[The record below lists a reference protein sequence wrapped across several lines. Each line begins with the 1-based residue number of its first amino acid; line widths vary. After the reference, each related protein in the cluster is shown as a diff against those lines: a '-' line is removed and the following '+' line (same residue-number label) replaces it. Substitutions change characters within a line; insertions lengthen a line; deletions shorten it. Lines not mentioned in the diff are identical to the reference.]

1 MTGNAARAL
10 PLFDSQEG
18 IWLAQRVEGSRRL
31 YSVGQYVEIAG
42 PLDERTLERALRHVV
57 AETEILRV
65 GFAETNAPD
74 GTETGG
80 TGAAQIVAPEPPEGD
95 LLHVVDLD
103 AGADVRG
110 AAEAWMRTMSGQGT
124 SAYGLFRLAPD
135 RHVWLQSHDHLLM
148 DVFGCT
154 LVARRVAHVYTAMRR
169 GQEPEAPTHATLA
182 ALLEQEAA
190 YRASEHHEADRRHW
204 HDRFADRPELIGV
217 PGHASPSAERA
228 PEVLRESGHL
238 PPSAVAALRATA
250 TRAGVSWPRLVV
262 AAVAAFL
269 GRTSGTAEAV
279 LSLPVAGRTTDE
291 ARRTP
296 CTMANMLPLR
306 LPATAGAS
314 LVELAREAG
323 REIGA
328 LLDHQRFRGERLR
341 RELGWPTG
349 ERWHFGPYVNIM
361 PMAGETLWFGDQKG
375 TVRDLSTRRVE
386 EFGVLVS
393 GWSEDEGM
401 EIAFEANPTR
411 YGRDWLRATH
421 RSFLTFLAR
430 AVADPSVPVGRID
443 VLAADERSRVVE
455 GWNAA
460 SRRPVPVG
468 SVVERFEEWARRVP
482 GGVAVRCGDVE
493 VSYGELEER
502 ANRLARYLRGLGVG
516 REARV
521 GLCLP
526 RGVDMV
532 VGELAVWKA
541 GGAFVPLDPE
551 YPADR
556 LGYVIAD
563 SGADVVL
570 GSGESLAEVPVGEA
584 RVVLLDDAGTVAAL
598 VAESA
603 ERLDTRIL
611 PDQLAYVIYTSGSTG
626 RPKGVAVAHGGVA
639 NLAEVMRPALGVAE
653 GVTVLQFAS
662 FSFDAAVVD
671 VVVTLAGGGTLA
683 IASSEERAE
692 PAALARMIETAGVST
707 ASVVPSLLGVLDPAT
722 VPGVRNWVLGAELL
736 TADLASRWTS
746 QARVWNTYGPTEA
759 TVMATVGPVDAGIGA
774 GDEAPPIGGPLGNVQ
789 VYVLDASLR
798 PLPVGATGE
807 VYVAGPGVARG
818 YVGRPDLTAE
828 RFVACP
834 FGGGGRMYRTGDLA
848 RWTLDGQLLF
858 AGRADDQVKVRGFR
872 VELGEVEAALA
883 GCAGVRQA
891 AVVVREDRPGDRR
904 LVGYVVPDTEHHPD
918 TRAIRDQVSSRLPEF
933 MVPSAV
939 LVVEALPLTVN
950 GKVNRS
956 ALPAP
961 DSAGTG
967 VGRGPATPLED
978 VLCGLFAEVL
988 GLEQVGTDLSFFS
1001 LGGDSLLGMRLI
1013 ARVRAVLDVEV
1024 GIAGL
1029 FGAPTVAGLAGLIGE
1044 ASGRGAESRAELGA
1058 RERPDVVPLSF
1069 AQQRM
1074 WFLNRMEDSVPGAA
1088 AAYNLPLAL
1097 RISGLLDVPAL
1108 EAALGDVADRHE
1120 SLRTVFPEAGGV
1132 PCQQVL
1138 HGVAGRPRLRTEE
1151 CEEREADLV
1160 LAEHADAG
1168 FDLRSELPWRVRLLV
1183 LAPQEFVLSVVAH
1196 HVAVDGW
1203 SMGVLARDLEAA
1215 YAARCEGRSPGWDP
1229 LPVQYADYALW
1240 QREVL
1245 GELDDPDGV
1254 LSGQLAYWRDTLT
1267 GLPQELTLPVDRARP
1282 VVPTFAGR
1290 RARIETGAETHARLV
1305 EVAGR
1310 GRATMFMVVHAA
1322 VGVLLARMGAGED
1335 IPLGTPVAGRGDAAL
1350 EELAGFFVNTL
1361 VLRTDLSGDPTF
1373 AELLER
1379 VRSTDLAAY
1388 AHQDVPFERLVDE
1401 LNPSR
1406 SVSRNPLFQ
1415 VMLALENVPDPEW
1428 RLPGTQVRS
1437 ASMVAPAARF
1447 DLAVTFTERRDERGA
1462 PAGLA
1467 GDILFATDLFDD
1479 GTGRALA
1486 ERLARVLEQVAE
1498 DPQIRLSDVDVLA
1511 ADERSRV
1518 VEGWNA
1524 ASRRPVPVGSVV
1536 ERFEERARR
1545 VPGAVV
1551 VRCGDVEVSYGEL
1564 EERANRLARHL
1575 RGLGVG
1581 REARVGLCLPRGV
1594 DMVVGELAV
1603 WKAGGAFVPLDP
1615 EYPADRLGYVIAD
1628 SGADVVLG
1636 SGGTLA
1642 EVPVAARTVLLD
1654 AVGTVAALAS
1664 ESAAPL
1670 GTRILPDQLA
1680 YVIYTSGSTGRPK
1693 GVAVAHG
1700 GVVNLAEAMR
1710 PALGLGPGVVMLQ
1723 FASFSFDAAV
1733 LDVAATLSA
1742 GGTLAIAS
1750 SEERAEPAALAKMIQ
1765 ASGVS
1770 TASVVPSLLGV
1781 LDPATVPGVENW
1793 VLGAELLTADL
1804 ASRWTS
1810 QARVWNTYG
1819 PTEAT
1824 VMATVGPVDAGMD
1837 PEDQPPPIGSP
1848 LSNVSMYV
1856 LDAFLRPVAPG
1867 VVGEVYI
1874 AGAGLARGYV
1884 GRPDLTAE
1892 RFVACPFGEGGR
1904 MYRTGDLARWTLD
1917 GQLLFAGR
1925 ADDQV
1930 KIRGFRV
1937 ELGEV
1942 EAALAGC
1949 AGVRQAAVVVR
1960 EDRPGDRR
1968 LVGYVVAEDAD
1979 IDVSVIRSHLSGVLP
1994 EFMVPAAVL
2003 VLDVL
2008 PLTVNGKLDRSA
2020 LPAPDFAIGSSG
2032 REPRTQVEEM
2042 LCGLFAEVL
2051 GLEWVGAE
2059 DGFFDLGGDSLLA
2072 MRLIS
2077 RVRAVLDVEVGIAEL
2092 FGAPTVAGLA
2102 GLIGET
2108 SAGTEDR
2115 VALRVWQRPD
2125 VVPLSFAQQRMW
2137 FLNRMED
2144 SVPGAA
2150 AAYNLPLALR
2160 ISGPL
2165 DVSALT
2171 TALGDVA
2178 DRHESLR
2185 TVFPEAGG
2193 VPCQQVLHGEAGHPR
2208 LRTVEVGGRQ
2218 IDDLLAEHEGLGF
2231 DLRSDVPWRAWLL
2244 MVAPGEYVLS
2254 MVAHHVAVDGWSMGV
2269 LARDLE
2275 TAYAARCEGR
2285 SPGWDPLPVQ
2295 YADYALWQREVLG
2308 ELDDPA
2314 SLVSGQLAHWRDE
2327 LTGVPPE
2334 LALPVDRTRPA
2345 VPSFKGHLAPLTAD
2359 ADTHARLVEVAG
2371 RGRATM
2377 FMVVHAAVG
2386 VLLARMG
2393 AGEDIPLGTPVA
2405 GRGEAALENLA
2416 GFFVNTLVLR
2426 TDLSGDPTFA
2436 ELLERVRATDLAAYA
2451 HQDVPFER
2459 LVDELNP
2466 ARSVSRT
2473 PLFQVMLALQNV
2485 PDPEWKLAGAEVGS
2499 LPMVAPAARFDL
2511 AVTLTERRDERGAP
2525 AGVDGDV
2532 LVAADLFDEDT
2543 AHLLAGRLVRVLEQ
2557 VAADP
2562 RIRLSDVDVLTAD
2575 ERAQVVERW
2584 NDTAVV
2590 GPDTLVPRSF
2600 EERVRRA
2607 PGAVAV
2613 RCGDVEVSYGEL
2625 EERANRLARHLR
2637 ALGVGR
2643 ESRVGLCLPRGV
2655 DMVLGELAV
2664 WKAGGAFVPLDPE
2677 YPADRLAYMVAD
2689 SGAQVVLGTA
2699 ATLADVPVGARTVLL
2714 DAVGTVAAL
2723 ASESAAPLGTHIL
2736 AHQLAYVI
2744 YTSGSTGRPKG
2755 VAVAH
2760 GGVANLAG
2768 VMRPALG
2775 VAEGVTVLQFASF
2788 SFDAA
2793 VLDVA
2798 VTLAAGGTLAIASSQ
2813 ERAEPAAL
2821 ARMIETAG
2829 VSTASVVP
2837 SLLGVLDPASVPG
2850 IRNWVLGAELLTAD
2864 LAARWTSQAR
2874 VWNTYGPTEA
2884 TVMATVGAIDPG
2896 IGSGDEPPPIGR
2908 PLGNVKMYV
2917 LDAFLRPVAP
2927 GVVGEVY
2934 IAGAGLARG
2943 YVGRPDLTAERF
2955 VACPFGEGGRMYR
2968 TGDLAR
2974 WTLDG
2979 ELLFAGRADDQVKI
2993 RGFRVELGE
3002 VEAVLASCAGVRQ
3015 AAVVVR
3021 EDRRGDRRLVGYV
3034 VAEDADMDVIAIRSQ
3049 LARVLPEFMVPAAV
3063 LVLDALPLTVNGKL
3077 DRSALPAPDFAIGS
3091 SGREPR
3097 TQVEEMLCGLFA
3109 EVLGLEWVGAEDG
3122 FFDLGGDSLLAM
3134 RLISRVRAVLD
3145 VEVGIAGLFG
3155 APTVAGLAG
3164 LIGETS
3170 AGTEDRVALRVW
3182 QRPDVVPLSFA
3193 QQRMWFL
3200 NRMDESVPGAA
3211 AAYNMPLALRISGV
3225 LDVAALEAALSD
3237 VADRHESLRTVF
3249 PDIDGVP
3256 HQLVLRGRAGRP
3268 PLTIVQTDEAQV
3280 AEALVEGLSGGFDLR
3295 VDVPWRVWL
3304 LVTGP
3309 GEFVLSVVA
3318 HHVAVDGWSMGV
3330 LARDL
3335 EAAYAARCEGREPG
3349 WGPLPVQYADYALWQ
3364 REVLG
3369 ELDDPASL
3377 VSGQLA
3383 YWRDALHGIPQE
3395 LTLPVDRARPVV
3407 PTFEGRLVPVAADA
3421 ETHARLVEVAGR
3433 GRATMFMVVHAAV
3446 GVLLARMGAGEDI
3459 PLGTPVA
3466 GRGDA
3471 ALEELAGFFVNTLVL
3486 RTDLSGDP
3494 TFAELLER
3502 VRSTDLAAYA
3512 HQDVPFERLV
3522 EELNPSRSLS
3532 RTPLFQVMLALQ
3544 NVPEATWELPG
3555 VRVSPAPLPS
3565 RLAARF
3571 DLAVSMVERRD
3582 ALGAPAGLDG
3592 EILYAA
3598 DLFDED
3604 TARMLGRRLARVL
3617 EQVAADPQVRLSDV
3631 DVLTADERA
3640 QVVERWNDSAVP
3652 VEPSSVVDL
3661 FERQAARTPH
3671 AVAVETAEQD
3681 EQDERGEHGEPGER
3695 GERGEPGEQSERA
3708 LTYAELSSEAA
3719 RLARYLVD
3727 AGVGPECRVAV
3738 VVERSVAL
3746 VVALVAVSMAGG
3758 VFVPVDPEY
3767 PADRVAHLLE
3777 DSDPAVV
3784 LRTAGTGPTTEAPG
3798 RRTRRT
3804 VVLDDPAVVREI
3816 AAYAAGPLSPEE
3828 RRAPLAPGNAAY
3840 VIYTSGSTGTP
3851 KGVAVPHHGLRNV
3864 VEDNLRRYGLDEDS
3878 RVLQLVSP
3886 SFDVSMADIW
3896 PTLCAGARLVL
3907 APAKLDASGDELSR
3921 LMRARRVT
3929 HLATTPTHLLQM
3941 DAEDVPDLRLL
3952 IIGGEPMPPEA
3963 RRRWQR
3969 GRAMFNQYGVTEAAI
3984 ISTVSAIRRESDG
3997 ATPIG
4002 GPIANTR
4009 VYALDA
4015 ALRPVPVGV
4024 PGELYVA
4031 GAGLARGYLGRA
4043 GLSAERFVASPFG
4056 AGERMYRTGDV
4067 VRWTGAGELVFAGR
4081 ADHQM
4086 KVRGHRIE
4094 PGEVEAALAGCPG
4107 VREAVVMVRE
4117 DRPGEHRLIGY
4128 VAADPATVDGRT
4140 VRAHVAGLLPEHMV
4154 PTAVLVLAALPLTA
4168 NGKLDR
4174 AALPAPDFAERVSGR
4189 APRTETERILCDL
4202 FAQMLGLE
4210 RVGADDGFF
4219 ELGGD
4224 SISSMQLVSRAR
4236 RAGLVMTPRH
4246 VFEEKTPERLAAV
4259 VEAAGAAGRAADVT
4273 DVGVGEVPWTPVM
4286 RAFGERA
4293 TGARFAQWMT
4303 VGAPAGLGLDV
4314 LTAGLAALL
4323 DTHDMLRA
4331 RTVPG
4336 EPRLIVGERG
4346 TPDAGALVARV
4357 DAQAV
4362 DAHAMAAD
4370 AALDEIA
4377 GRAAHEAARLLDPAS
4392 GVMARA
4398 VWIDA
4403 GPARTGRVV
4412 LVVHHLV
4419 VDGVSWRVLLPDL
4432 QAACEA
4438 AAAGRAPALDPVG
4451 TSFRRW
4457 AHLLAGQ
4464 AHQESRIAEL
4474 EGWTELL
4481 GQAQPLLG
4489 KRMLDPLV
4497 DTAESLRRRSWTL
4510 PPEQAATL
4518 VGRTPGVFHCGV
4530 REVLLATLA
4539 GAVANWRPETAGG
4552 LLVEVEGHGREP
4564 LEGVDL
4570 SRTVG
4575 WFTGVHPVR
4584 LAVTG
4589 ADLDDAMAGGPA
4601 AGTLVK
4607 AVKEQVRAVP
4617 GDGLGHELLRRLN
4630 AGTGPVLAA
4639 APAAQIGFNYLGR
4652 FAAGTA
4658 TGTVDAWQLA
4668 GAAAVGGS
4676 TEPDLPAMH
4685 VVEGLSVV
4693 RDTPDGPEL
4702 TLTLS
4707 WPRRLLDEADVVR
4720 LGRAWV
4726 RMLDGLAAHTD
4737 EPAAGGH
4744 TPSDFH
4750 LLDLEQDEV
4759 DQFEALAAKL
4769 EEGLSR

>member
-1 MTGNAARAL
+1 M
-10 PLFDSQEG
+10 
-18 IWLAQRVEGSRRL
+18 
-31 YSVGQYVEIAG
+31 
-42 PLDERTLERALRHVV
+42 ERALRHVV

-65 GFAETNAPD
+65 SFAETYASD
-74 GTETGG
+74 AADATGG

-95 LLHVVDLD
+95 LLHVVDLAAD
-103 AGADVRG
+103 ADVRG
-110 AAEAWMRTMSGQGT
+110 AAESWLRVMPDQDA
-124 SAYGLFRLAPD
+124 SAYVLFRLAPD

-148 DVFGCT
+148 DVFGCS

-182 ALLEQEAA
+182 ALLDQEAA
-190 YRASEHHEADRRHW
+190 YRDSERHEADRRHW
-204 HDRFADRPELIGV
+204 HDRFADRPELIGI
-217 PGHASPSAERA
+217 PGHASPSPDRA
-228 PEVLRESGHL
+228 SEALRESGHL
-238 PPSAVAALRATA
+238 PPSAVAALRAAA

-269 GRTSGTAEAV
+269 GRTAGTAEAV

-314 LVELAREAG
+314 LLELAREAG
-323 REIGA
+323 REIGG
-328 LLDHQRFRGERLR
+328 LLDHQGFRGERLR
-341 RELGWPTG
+341 RELNWPTG
-349 ERWHFGPYVNIM
+349 ERWHFGPYVNVM
-361 PMAGETLWFGDQKG
+361 PMAGETLWFGEHKG
-375 TVRDLSTRRVE
+375 IVRDLSSRRVE

-393 GWSEDEGM
+393 GWSEDAGGEGM
-401 EIAFEANPTR
+401 EIAFEANPAR

-421 RSFLTFLAR
+421 RSFLTFLAG
-430 AVADPSVPVGRID
+430 AVEDPSVPVGRID

-455 GWNAA
+455 EWNATA
-460 SRRPVPVG
+460 DGPVPVG
-468 SVVERFEEWARRVP
+468 SVVERFEEWARRAP
-482 GGVAVRCGDVE
+482 GAVAVRCGNDA
-493 VSYGELEER
+493 VSYVELEAR
-502 ANRLARYLRGLGVG
+502 ANRLARHLKSLGIG

-526 RGVDMV
+526 RGIDVV

-556 LGYVIAD
+556 LGYVLAD

-570 GSGESLAEVPVGEA
+570 GTGGSLDGVPVGA
-584 RVVLLDDAGTVAAL
+584 AGVVVLDDAETVAAL
-598 VAESA
+598 GAESA
-603 ERLDTRIL
+603 EPLGTTTL
-611 PDQLAYVIYTSGSTG
+611 PGQLAYVIYTSGSTG

-662 FSFDAAVVD
+662 FSFDAAVLD
-671 VVVTLAGGGTLA
+671 VAATLSAGGTLA
-683 IASSEERAE
+683 IASSEERSE
-692 PAALARMIETAGVST
+692 PAALARMIETADVST
-707 ASVVPSLLGVLDPAT
+707 ASVVPSLLGVLDPAA
-722 VPGVRNWVLGAELL
+722 VPGVENWVLGAELL
-736 TADLASRWTS
+736 TADLASRWTAR
-746 QARVWNTYGPTEA
+746 ARVWNTYGPTEA
-759 TVMATVGPVDAGIGA
+759 TVMATVGPVDAGI
-774 GDEAPPIGGPLGNVQ
+774 DSLDQPPPIGRPLGNVQ

-798 PLPVGATGE
+798 PVPAGATGE

-834 FGGGGRMYRTGDLA
+834 FGDGGRMYRTGDLGC
-848 RWTLDGQLLF
+848 WTNDGQLLF
-858 AGRADDQVKVRGFR
+858 AGRADDQVKIRGFR

-883 GCAGVRQA
+883 ACAGVRQA

-904 LVGYVVPDTEHHPD
+904 LVGYVVPDGEQHPD
-918 TRAIRDQVSSRLPEF
+918 PQRIRDQVSARLPEF
-933 MVPSAV
+933 MVPAAV
-939 LVVEALPLTVN
+939 VTLDALPLTVN
-950 GKVNRS
+950 GKVDRS

-961 DSAGTG
+961 DLAGAG
-967 VGRGPATPLED
+967 PGRGPATPLEE

-988 GLEQVGTDLSFFS
+988 GLGRISTDLSFFA

-1024 GIAGL
+1024 GIAEL
-1029 FGAPTVAGLAGLIGE
+1029 FGAPTVAGLARLIDE
-1044 ASGRGAESRAELGA
+1044 ASGSGAEGRATLA
-1058 RERPDVVPLSF
+1058 VRERPDVVPLSF

-1074 WFLNRMEDSVPGAA
+1074 WFLNRMEESVPGAA

-1097 RISGLLDVPAL
+1097 RISGALDVSAL

-1120 SLRTVFPEAGGV
+1120 SLRTVFPDVGGV

-1138 HGVAGRPRLRTEE
+1138 SGDAGRPRLRTEG
-1151 CEEREADLV
+1151 CDERRVDAV
-1160 LAEHADAG
+1160 LAEHAAAG
-1168 FDLRSELPWRVRLLV
+1168 FDLRTEVPWRACLLTV
-1183 LAPQEFVLSVVAH
+1183 GPQEYVLSVVAH

-1203 SMGVLARDLEAA
+1203 SMGVLARDLGVA
-1215 YAARCEGRSPGWDP
+1215 YAARCEGREPEWPP

-1240 QREVL
+1240 QRQVL
-1245 GELDDPDGV
+1245 GELDDPASV
-1254 LSGQLAYWRDTLT
+1254 ISGQLAYWRDALE
-1267 GLPQELTLPVDRARP
+1267 GLPQELNLPVDRARP
-1282 VVPTFAGR
+1282 VVPSFEGR
-1290 RARIETGAETHARLV
+1290 RARIETGADTHARLV
-1305 EVAGR
+1305 EIAGR

-1335 IPLGTPVAGRGDAAL
+1335 IPLGTPVAGRGDAAQ
-1350 EELAGFFVNTL
+1350 EDLAGFFVNTL
-1361 VLRTDLSGDPTF
+1361 VLRTDLSGDPSF

-1379 VRSTDLAAY
+1379 VRATDLDAY

-1401 LNPSR
+1401 VNPSR

-1428 RLPGTQVRS
+1428 KLRGTRVRS

-1447 DLAVTFTERRDERGA
+1447 DLAVTLTERRDERGA

-1467 GDILFATDLFDD
+1467 GDVLFATDLFDED
-1479 GTGRALA
+1479 TGRALA
-1486 ERLARVLEQVAE
+1486 ERLVRLLEQVAAE
-1498 DPQIRLSDVDVLA
+1498 PGIRLSDIDVLA

-1518 VEGWNA
+1518 VERWNA
-1524 ASRRPVPVGSVV
+1524 TADGPVPVGSVV
-1536 ERFEERARR
+1536 DRFEEWARR
-1545 VPGAVV
+1545 APGAVAL
-1551 VRCGDVEVSYGEL
+1551 RCGDVDVSYGEL

-1575 RGLGVG
+1575 RSLGVG
-1581 REARVGLCLPRGV
+1581 REARVGLCLPRGI
-1594 DMVVGELAV
+1594 DMVIGELAV

-1636 SGGTLA
+1636 SGGMPA
-1642 EVPVAARTVLLD
+1642 EVATAARTVPLD

-1664 ESAAPL
+1664 QSPEPL
-1670 GTRILPDQLA
+1670 GVRLLPDQLA

-1693 GVAVAHG
+1693 GVAVAHR

-1710 PALGLGPGVVMLQ
+1710 PALGLGTGVVMLQ

-1750 SEERAEPAALAKMIQ
+1750 SEERSEPAALARMIET
-1765 ASGVS
+1765 ADVS

-1781 LDPATVPGVENW
+1781 LDPAAVPGVENW

-1804 ASRWTS
+1804 ASRWTAR
-1810 QARVWNTYG
+1810 ARVWNTYG

-1824 VMATVGPVDAGMD
+1824 VMATVGPVDAGID
-1837 PEDQPPPIGSP
+1837 SLDQPPPIGSP
-1848 LSNVSMYV
+1848 LSNVCTYV

-1867 VVGEVYI
+1867 VAGEVYI
-1874 AGAGLARGYV
+1874 AGPGVARGYV

-1892 RFVACPFGEGGR
+1892 RFVACPFGVGGR
-1904 MYRTGDLARWTLD
+1904 MYRTGDLARWSKD

-1925 ADDQV
+1925 VDDQV

-1942 EAALAGC
+1942 EAALAAC

-1968 LVGYVVAEDAD
+1968 LVGYVVLEVAAGSV
-1979 IDVSVIRSHLSGVLP
+1979 DVSTIRVQLARVLP
-1994 EFMVPAAVL
+1994 EFMVPAAV
-2003 VLDVL
+2003 VTLDAL
-2008 PLTVNGKLDRSA
+2008 PLTVNGKVDRGA
-2020 LPAPDFAIGSSG
+2020 LPAPEFAFEASG

-2102 GLIGET
+2102 QLIDEAG
-2108 SAGTEDR
+2108 SGTEDR

-2137 FLNRMED
+2137 FLNRMEE

-2160 ISGPL
+2160 ISGEL
-2165 DVSALT
+2165 DASALEA
-2171 TALGDVA
+2171 ALGDVA

-2185 TVFPEAGG
+2185 TVFPDVGG
-2193 VPCQQVLHGEAGHPR
+2193 VPCQQVLDGEAGRPR
-2208 LRTVEVGGRQ
+2208 LRTVEAAERQ
-2218 IDDLLAEHEGLGF
+2218 LDGLLAEHEGLGF
-2231 DLRSDVPWRAWLL
+2231 DLRADVPWRAWLL
-2244 MVAPGEYVLS
+2244 VIDPGEYVLS

-2275 TAYAARCEGR
+2275 VAYAARCDGR
-2285 SPGWDPLPVQ
+2285 EPEWSPLPVQ
-2295 YADYALWQREVLG
+2295 YADYALWQRQVLG
-2308 ELDDPA
+2308 ELGDPA
-2314 SLVSGQLAHWRDE
+2314 SVISGQLAYWRDALE
-2327 LTGVPPE
+2327 GLPQE

-2345 VPSFKGHLAPLTAD
+2345 VPSFKGRLVPVAAD
-2359 ADTHARLVEVAG
+2359 ADTHARLVEIAG

-2405 GRGEAALENLA
+2405 GRGDAALEDLA

-2436 ELLERVRATDLAAYA
+2436 ELLERVRATDLDAYA

-2485 PDPEWKLAGAEVGS
+2485 PDPEWNLAGTQVRS

-2511 AVTLTERRDERGAP
+2511 AVTLTERRDGRGAP

-2532 LVAADLFDEDT
+2532 LFAADLFDEGT
-2543 AHLLAGRLVRVLEQ
+2543 AQMLARRLVRVLEQ
-2557 VAADP
+2557 IAADP
-2562 RIRLSDVDVLTAD
+2562 QIRLSDVDVLTAD

-2584 NDTAVV
+2584 NDTAVA
-2590 GPDTLVPRSF
+2590 GPDALVPELV
-2600 EERVRRA
+2600 EERARRA
-2607 PGAVAV
+2607 PGAVAL
-2613 RCGDVEVSYGEL
+2613 RCGDVDVSYGEL

-2637 ALGVGR
+2637 SLGVGR
-2643 ESRVGLCLPRGV
+2643 EARVGLCLPRGI
-2655 DMVLGELAV
+2655 DMVIGELAV

-2689 SGAQVVLGTA
+2689 SGAQVVLGA
-2699 ATLADVPVGARTVLL
+2699 SVTLAQVSVGARTVLL

-2723 ASESAAPLGTHIL
+2723 ASQSAVSPRTRTLPD
-2736 AHQLAYVI
+2736 QLAYVI

-2760 GGVANLAG
+2760 GGVANLAE

-2798 VTLAAGGTLAIASSQ
+2798 VTLAAGGTLAIASGQ

-2821 ARMIETAG
+2821 ARMIDAAG

-2837 SLLGVLDPASVPG
+2837 SLLGVLDPAAVPG
-2850 IRNWVLGAELLTAD
+2850 VHNWVLGAELLTAD
-2864 LAARWTSQAR
+2864 LAARWTPRAR

-2884 TVMATVGAIDPG
+2884 TVMATVGPIDPG

-2908 PLGNVKMYV
+2908 PLGNVRMYV

-2927 GVVGEVY
+2927 GVAGEVY
-2934 IAGAGLARG
+2934 IAGPGVARG

-2955 VACPFGEGGRMYR
+2955 VACPFGDGGRMYR

-2974 WTLDG
+2974 WTGDG
-2979 ELLFAGRADDQVKI
+2979 QVLFAGRADDQVKI

-3002 VEAVLASCAGVRQ
+3002 VEAALAACAGVRQ

-3021 EDRRGDRRLVGYV
+3021 EDRPGDRRLVGYAV
-3034 VAEDADMDVIAIRSQ
+3034 MEAEAEGADASTIRAQ

-3063 LVLDALPLTVNGKL
+3063 LVLDDLPLTVNGKL
-3077 DRSALPAPDFAIGS
+3077 DRAALPAPDFTLRT

-3134 RLISRVRAVLD
+3134 RLLSRVRAVLD
-3145 VEVGIAGLFG
+3145 VEVGIAELFG
-3155 APTVAGLAG
+3155 APTVAGLAQ
-3164 LIGETS
+3164 LIDEAGI
-3170 AGTEDRVALRVW
+3170 GTENRVALRVW
-3182 QRPDVVPLSFA
+3182 ERPDVVPLSFA

-3225 LDVAALEAALSD
+3225 LDVAALEAALGD

-3256 HQLVLRGRAGRP
+3256 HQLVLHGRAGRP

-3280 AEALVEGLSGGFDLR
+3280 AEALLEGLSGGFDLR

-3304 LVTGP
+3304 LVTAP

-3335 EAAYAARCEGREPG
+3335 EVAYAARCEGRSPG

-3364 REVLG
+3364 RTVLG

-3395 LTLPVDRARPVV
+3395 LALPVDRARPVV
-3407 PTFEGRLVPVAADA
+3407 PTFEGRLVPVATDA
-3421 ETHARLVEVAGR
+3421 ETHARLVELAGR

-3446 GVLLARMGAGEDI
+3446 GVLLARLGAGEDI

-3502 VRSTDLAAYA
+3502 VRTTDLAAYA

-3544 NVPEATWELPG
+3544 NVPEAAWDLPG

-3604 TARMLGRRLARVL
+3604 TAHMLGRRLARVL
-3617 EQVAADPQVRLSDV
+3617 EQIAADPRIRLSDV

-3671 AVAVETAEQD
+3671 AVAVEAGAH
-3681 EQDERGEHGEPGER
+3681 GEH
-3695 GERGEPGEQSERA
+3695 A
-3708 LTYAELSSEAA
+3708 LTYGELEQEAS
-3719 RLARYLVD
+3719 RLARYLID

-3746 VVALVAVSMAGG
+3746 VVALVAVAMAGG

-3784 LRTAGTGPTTEAPG
+3784 LRTAGTVPTDSARQTAG
-3798 RRTRRT
+3798 GARRT
-3804 VVLDDPAVVREI
+3804 VVLDDPATARDV
-3816 AAYAAGPLSPEE
+3816 ATYASGPLGPTE
-3828 RRAPLAPGNAAY
+3828 RTAPLAPGNAAY

-3886 SFDVSMADIW
+3886 SFDVSMADMW

-3941 DAEDVPDLRLL
+3941 DADDVPDLRLL

-3969 GRAMFNQYGVTEAAI
+3969 GRAMFNQYGVTEASI

-4009 VYALDA
+4009 VYALDT

-4043 GLSAERFVASPFG
+4043 ALSAERFVASPFG

-4067 VRWTGAGELVFAGR
+4067 VRWTSEGELVFAGR

-4094 PGEVEAALAGCPG
+4094 PGEVESALAGCPG
-4107 VREAVVMVRE
+4107 VREAVVLVRE

-4128 VAADPATVDGRT
+4128 VAADPETLDGRT
-4140 VRAHVAGLLPEHMV
+4140 VRAHAAGVLPEHMV

-4174 AALPAPDFAERVSGR
+4174 AALPAPDYAERVSGR

-4202 FAQMLGLE
+4202 FAEMLGLE

-4246 VFEEKTPERLAAV
+4246 VFEEKTPERLATV
-4259 VEAAGAAGRAADVT
+4259 VEAAGAAEHAAVT
-4273 DVGVGEVPWTPVM
+4273 DVGVGRVPWTPVM

-4314 LTAGLAALL
+4314 LAAGLGALL

-4336 EPRLIVGERG
+4336 EPELVVGERG
-4346 TPDAGALVARV
+4346 SQDAGSQVVR
-4357 DAQAV
+4357 V
-4362 DAHAMAAD
+4362 DAHAVAAD
-4370 AALDEIA
+4370 AAALDEIA
-4377 GRAAHEAARLLDPAS
+4377 GRAADEAARRLDPAS
-4392 GVMARA
+4392 GVMTRA
-4398 VWIDA
+4398 VWVDA
-4403 GPARTGRVV
+4403 GPGHTGRIV

-4438 AAAGRAPALDPVG
+4438 AAAGREPVLDPVG

-4464 AHQESRIAEL
+4464 ARDESRIAEL
-4474 EGWTELL
+4474 DDWTELL
-4481 GQAQPLLG
+4481 GRQHSPLG
-4489 KRMLDPLV
+4489 KRALDPAV
-4497 DTAESLRRRSWTL
+4497 DTADTLLRRSWTL

-4518 VGRTPGVFHCGV
+4518 VSRTPGAFHCGV

-4539 GAVANWRPETAGG
+4539 GAVASWRPHTADG

-4575 WFTGVHPVR
+4575 WFTAVHPVR

-4630 AGTGPVLAA
+4630 AETGPVLAA

-4658 TGTVDAWQLA
+4658 AGTVEDWQLA

-4685 VVEGLSVV
+4685 VVEGLAVV

-4702 TLTLS
+4702 TVTLS
-4707 WPRRLLDEADVVR
+4707 WPRHLLDEADVVR